1 MVFSNLM
8 INMISAGA
16 WDYLGMLMAN
26 RTYIE
31 LLSWFPEEFR
41 KPAFRGK
48 ISLWFQKLAS
58 IQPRTGLGKV

>member
-31 LLSWFPEEFR
+31 VLS
-41 KPAFRGK
+41 
-48 ISLWFQKLAS
+48 I
-58 IQPRTGLGKV
+58 IQHGFLKNSGNQPFAVK